1 MSSNSRLPIHSVAD
15 TISHLSTLRLPCAEP
30 LDAAPA
36 EQSTLSPT
44 PGFTF
49 GTTNEHDV
57 PEFPDATSQPNDAST
72 APIFEPG
79 QVCVKYQTG
88 LQVWVNVCSASN
100 IPAPA
105 THDEAEIQKALHAD
119 PSTVYQVPVFLSSPN
134 EKPMDATG
142 VIFDAVIHPVPL
154 ARAMGDFDFRLY
166 LIELCLEWVEE
177 RSQMQLSRQFTLPPV
192 PYKGPI
198 RTHSLYL
205 PRARLVE
212 SVQQASHEDPP
223 TPKQLTPEA
232 TKILPDGSIL
242 ASVTLPVAPKRPAA
256 MVVQIRGTDITIGY
270 KPDIKLIVHLPRPA
284 GSNCR
289 ALYVKSTNQLKFI
302 YDVN

>member
-1 MSSNSRLPIHSVAD
+1 MASNTRLPTHSLPDAA
-15 TISHLSTLRLPCAEP
+15 SHLTALRLPSVEP
-30 LDAAPA
+30 LNAAAPA
-36 EQSTLSPT
+36 KQSTLTPT

-57 PEFPDATSQPNDAST
+57 PDTTSQPNHVFS
-72 APIFEPG
+72 APIYEPG
-79 QVCVKYQTG
+79 RLPMKYRTG
-88 LQVWVNVCSASN
+88 LQVWVNVCSASA

-119 PSTVYQVPVFLSSPN
+119 PSTVYQVPVFLSPPDETSIN
-134 EKPMDATG
+134 AKD
-142 VIFDAVIHPVPL
+142 VIFDAVVHPIPL

-205 PRARLVE
+205 PKARLVE
-212 SVQQASHEDPP
+212 SIQQASRLDPP
-223 TPKQLTPEA
+223 TPKQLIPEE
-232 TKILPDGSIL
+232 TKTLPNGSTL
-242 ASVTLPVAPKRPAA
+242 VSVTLPVAPKRPAA
-256 MVVQIRGTDITIGY
+256 MVVQIRGPDVAVEY
-270 KPDIKLIVHLPRPA
+270 ERDIKLIISLQQPA
-284 GSNCR
+284 GSKCR
-289 ALYVKSTNQLKFI
+289 ALYVKSTNQLKLI
-302 YDVN
+302 YDVD